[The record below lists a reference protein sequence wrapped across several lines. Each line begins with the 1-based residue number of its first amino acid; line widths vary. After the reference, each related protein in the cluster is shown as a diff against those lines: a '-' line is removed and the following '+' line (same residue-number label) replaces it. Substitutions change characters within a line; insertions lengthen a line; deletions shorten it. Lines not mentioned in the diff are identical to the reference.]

1 MFYDN
6 INCMKKYIS
15 ENDILMKEWDY
26 DLNADLDPT
35 KLTYGSNKKVWWKCS
50 KCGNKWKTSICHRAL
65 NGSSC
70 PKCFWQKR
78 LSYEEKSISKTHPEI
93 ALDWNYEKNKN
104 FTPDMFTKNSIQK
117 VWWKCH
123 ICGKEIEKEIEHY
136 SGCKKCKINKKL
148 ENNNLQKIH
157 PELAKEWDYDK
168 NIDLLPTQVAQS
180 SNKKVWWKCSKC
192 GYSWEAKINNRVNKR
207 GCPCCANKVAV
218 AGVNDLAT
226 THPQIAKEWHPS
238 KNKNLTPSD
247 VTYGYGKKVWWLCPN
262 GHEYQATVN
271 KRTSGDGTNCP
282 ICNSGRQT
290 SFAEQA
296 FYFYI
301 KKAYPD
307 TISRYT
313 AEFLGRM
320 ELDIY
325 IPSIKLAIEYDGE
338 AWHRENKVEREKKK
352 YLACKANNIKMIR
365 LREKMSSVEVKDIA
379 DEIFCIKDLYK
390 HTNLEKT
397 IKEILIHLEY
407 NLPIDININRDRFEI
422 QKYCQPIKN
431 SLADKFPEI
440 SKEWH
445 PNKNGTLKPNMVKSG
460 SDKKVW
466 WVCFACGNEYEASIG
481 SRTRGTGCPICGRK
495 KVYEALKKPVK
506 MINPSTQEIIRI
518 FSSILEASEELKI
531 NDSNISMVCKGHRQ
545 KAGGYAWE
553 YLEKNEK

>member
-1 MFYDN
+1 M
-6 INCMKKYIS
+6 
-15 ENDILMKEWDY
+15 
-26 DLNADLDPT
+26 
-35 KLTYGSNKKVWWKCS
+35 
-50 KCGNKWKTSICHRAL
+50 
-65 NGSSC
+65 
-70 PKCFWQKR
+70 
-78 LSYEEKSISKTHPEI
+78 
-93 ALDWNYEKNKN
+93 
-104 FTPDMFTKNSIQK
+104 
-117 VWWKCH
+117 
-123 ICGKEIEKEIEHY
+123 
-136 SGCKKCKINKKL
+136 
-148 ENNNLQKIH
+148 
-157 PELAKEWDYDK
+157 
-168 NIDLLPTQVAQS
+168 PTQVAQS

-379 DEIFCIKDLYK
+379 DEVFCIKDLYK

-397 IKEILIHLEY
+397 IKEILIHLEC

-545 KAGGYAWE
+545 KAGGYIWE
-553 YLEKNEK
+553 YLEKTEK

>member
-1 MFYDN
+1 
-6 INCMKKYIS
+6 MKKYIS

-26 DLNADLDPT
+26 DLNVDLDPT
-35 KLTYGSNKKVWWKCS
+35 KLTYGSNKKVWWKC
-50 KCGNKWKTSICHRAL
+50 
-65 NGSSC
+65 
-70 PKCFWQKR
+70 P
-78 LSYEEKSISKTHPEI
+78 
-93 ALDWNYEKNKN
+93 
-104 FTPDMFTKNSIQK
+104 
-117 VWWKCH
+117 
-123 ICGKEIEKEIEHY
+123 
-136 SGCKKCKINKKL
+136 
-148 ENNNLQKIH
+148 
-157 PELAKEWDYDK
+157 
-168 NIDLLPTQVAQS
+168 
-180 SNKKVWWKCSKC
+180 KC

-218 AGVNDLAT
+218 VGVNDLAT

-238 KNKNLTPSD
+238 KNKNLTPSN

-338 AWHRENKVEREKKK
+338 AWHRENKIERENKK
-352 YLACKANNIKMIR
+352 YLACKTNNIKMIR

-379 DEIFCIKDLYK
+379 DEVFCIKDLYK

-397 IKEILIHLEY
+397 IKEILIHLEC
-407 NLPIDININRDRFEI
+407 NLPIDIDINRDRFEI

-431 SLADKFPEI
+431 SLVDKFPEI

-466 WVCFACGNEYEASIG
+466 WVCFKCGNEYEASIG

-495 KVYEALKKPVK
+495 KVNEALKKPVK

-518 FSSILEASEELKI
+518 FNSISDASEELKI

-545 KAGGYAWE
+545 TAGGYIWE
-553 YLEKNEK
+553 YLEKTEK